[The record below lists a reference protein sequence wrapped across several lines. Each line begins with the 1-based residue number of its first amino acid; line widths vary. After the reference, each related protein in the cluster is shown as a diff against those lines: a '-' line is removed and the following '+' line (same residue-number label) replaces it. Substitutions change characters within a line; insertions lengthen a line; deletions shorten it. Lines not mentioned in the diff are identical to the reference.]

1 MSVESCGRAELF
13 PCLIKSCTPCCDGIC
28 PVSMDALAGEHT
40 GDVQKKL
47 VKRIPDEANLSR
59 WGVFISVLPAH
70 PIAHAP

>member
-1 MSVESCGRAELF
+1 
-13 PCLIKSCTPCCDGIC
+13 
-28 PVSMDALAGEHT
+28 MDALAGEHT